1 MLFIMLAYEETKK
14 TQLSSFNKDHLL
26 GGRKIK
32 NPYSSSAQNGFP
44 VVVSHNCRVLFHFC
58 VW

>member
-1 MLFIMLAYEETKK
+1 MLFIMLANETKK
-14 TQLSSFNKDHLL
+14 TQLSSFNKDNLF